1 MDQRGRASSIE
12 RKRRVVYVLPAHPR
26 PSSNANPRVR
36 MRQTA
41 GRSAITEFRR
51 SRRTAMR
58 AAWLDWTGLALLLGA
73 ALLGVFLAG
82 GTLQVISA
90 WMAGFTMAVAV
101 FGWMIGGHVS
111 SLPWMWGATGER
123 QTASQLERLPEGW
136 HVVHDIPD
144 GRGNWDHIAV
154 GPAGVFAIDSKW
166 FGREA
171 RVADD
176 VLSSGRIRERGGT
189 HRNRAYRLNGAL
201 AREIGCAPWV
211 QAVVAVWGEFP
222 QSVFKEQKVVYLD
235 AARLVEWLRAQ
246 PEVLTAERVER
257 IAGAPFLRRRG

>member
-1 MDQRGRASSIE
+1 MA
-12 RKRRVVYVLPAHPR
+12 
-26 PSSNANPRVR
+26 
-36 MRQTA
+36 
-41 GRSAITEFRR
+41 EFRR

-73 ALLGVFLAG
+73 ALLGAFLAD

-111 SLPWMWGATGER
+111 SLPWIWGATGER
-123 QTASQLERLPEGW
+123 QTAAQLERLPEGW
-136 HVVHDIPD
+136 HVVHDIRD
-144 GRGNWDHIAV
+144 GRGNWDHIVV

-176 VLSSGRIRERGGT
+176 ALSSGRIRERGIA
-189 HRNRAYRLNGAL
+189 HRSRAYRLNEAL
-201 AREIGCAPWV
+201 AREIGSAPWV
-211 QAVVAVWGEFP
+211 QAVVAVWGDFP
-222 QSVFKEQKVVYLD
+222 QGVLEEQKVVYLD
-235 AARLVEWLRAQ
+235 AARLVDWLQAR
-246 PEVLTAERVER
+246 PPSLTAERVER
-257 IAGAPFLRRRG
+257 IAGAPLLRNAD